1 MSKATR
7 KKTPELIEEQS
18 AEAVEI
24 VETTSAEP
32 TLIETIIE
40 PVEDNTQGVT
50 VQAHTAPASGILK
63 AQGVYIKSKLTK
75 RIIAGPIDIKMAR
88 QQVKEYPNRV
98 EIVEENN

>member
-18 AEAVEI
+18 AEAVE
-24 VETTSAEP
+24 VFETTSAEP

-40 PVEDNTQGVT
+40 PVEDHTQGVT
-50 VQAHTAPASGILK
+50 AQAHTAPASGILK
-63 AQGVYIKSKLTK
+63 AQGVYLKSKTTK
-75 RIIAGPIDIKMAR
+75 RIIAGPIDIKLAR
-88 QQVKEYPNRV
+88 EQVKQYPNRV